1 MKGVFVNWTKPY
13 IERKRLRGY
22 AFKVYREQE
31 SDEYMTTDEEI
42 LFTILSVGYWK
53 KFNGKTKLY
62 TDKPGLYYYLKNN
75 MISLWDEVDTQ
86 TLENYTDVDAG
97 QFWTSGKS
105 YCIGVEKGPFCF
117 MDLDFI
123 IKEKL
128 PEWVFNSEVTI
139 HYWEIPRGYYYPN
152 KEQFQNFVIA
162 NLFENSEAWAGT
174 LLQPEAEVNYLL
186 RQKVVQSLSYTFEN
200 DCKVIFE
207 NCKDPNE
214 LLSTNGD
221 HPRLLTMA
229 LRKEISPETLIV
241 LNAILQFLPMGDRK
255 ITDTIR
261 WPDYRRKLT
270 KYASFLTFD
279 TVKYKLLLKKII
291 L

>member
-1 MKGVFVNWTKPY
+1 MT
-13 IERKRLRGY
+13 GY
-22 AFKVYREQE
+22 EAFSIYHTLKLHFT
-31 SDEYMTTDEEI
+31 SDYDY
-42 LFTILSVGYWK
+42 FKY
-53 KFNGKTKLY
+53 NGKCNISPTTFENRRDKYHFYKLSR
-62 TDKPGLYYYLKNN
+62 K
-75 MISLWDEVDTQ
+75 
-86 TLENYTDVDAG
+86 
-97 QFWTSGKS
+97 
-105 YCIGVEKGPFCF
+105 
-117 MDLDFI
+117 
-123 IKEKL
+123 
-128 PEWVFNSEVTI
+128 
-139 HYWEIPRGYYYPN
+139 YPN

-207 NCKDPNE
+207 DCKDPNE

-241 LNAILQFLPMGDRK
+241 LNAILQFLPMWDRK

-261 WPDYRRKLT
+261 WPDYRKKLT